1 MDGTRP
7 KKTFGVIKEPSHL
20 CIGPIEL
27 AATESRRTLA
37 SFIVEFEILLFFN
50 LQFVYFVLKM
60 TWTNGR
66 HSINFHFWVANR
78 VVPAL
83 CCCRRAC
90 RSRKHFVNV
99 LPSLSNW
106 MFCWFCFQSS
116 FCEISTNQLIFFRY
130 NNLSQHVR
138 PPSCPPSNS
147 ARGRIETSLLDC

>member
-20 CIGPIEL
+20 CIGPTEL

-37 SFIVEFEILLFFN
+37 SFIVEFKFLLFFN
-50 LQFVYFVLKM
+50 LKFIHFVLKM

-83 CCCRRAC
+83 CCYRRAC
-90 RSRKHFVNV
+90 RNRKQLVNV
-99 LPSLSNW
+99 LPSLSNSR
-106 MFCWFCFQSS
+106 FACF
-116 FCEISTNQLIFFRY
+116 
-130 NNLSQHVR
+130 
-138 PPSCPPSNS
+138 
-147 ARGRIETSLLDC
+147 